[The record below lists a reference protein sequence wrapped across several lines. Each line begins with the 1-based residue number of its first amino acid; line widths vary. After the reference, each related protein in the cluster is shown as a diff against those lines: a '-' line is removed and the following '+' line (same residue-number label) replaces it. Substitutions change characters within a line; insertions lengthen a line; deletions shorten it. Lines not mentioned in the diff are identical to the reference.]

1 MGCVETKSASEETAV
16 LVAEK
21 GLNFHLQQSIRVDAI
36 IRKFSSNGKINVSQ
50 LGRIAEILNINIYN
64 NPPYTKIED
73 MFRKLVSSD
82 GLYELK
88 DVLVIGILLS
98 DGKPDIKARLLYQ
111 VFDDDLSNRIPIEKI
126 KSEVLPKLIHHS
138 HLTIAILVA
147 EGQSIVSNII
157 KNEKYVSD
165 MGQAGTACINAIGD
179 KLAVKGNTVS
189 ENNFV
194 EVFSGF
200 RDGGLTTATGWR
212 KYLIETFIASPPK
225 KVFLNPYKKAT
236 K

>member
-88 DVLVIGILLS
+88 DVL
-98 DGKPDIKARLLYQ
+98 
-111 VFDDDLSNRIPIEKI
+111 
-126 KSEVLPKLIHHS
+126 
-138 HLTIAILVA
+138 
-147 EGQSIVSNII
+147 
-157 KNEKYVSD
+157 
-165 MGQAGTACINAIGD
+165 
-179 KLAVKGNTVS
+179 
-189 ENNFV
+189 
-194 EVFSGF
+194 
-200 RDGGLTTATGWR
+200 
-212 KYLIETFIASPPK
+212 FI
-225 KVFLNPYKKAT
+225 
-236 K
+236 